1 LILLVRSG
9 IWISTQEVTIF
20 SFIDAQTNY
29 EEHKRLRPHVG
40 LVPAM
45 KYSIPGV
52 MDEQIIYESA
62 VVSQFLCDSFPSHLL
77 PSTQEDPQAPLKR
90 ARINFFVDTWNS
102 KLSSQQMVVMK
113 APADE
118 KEKLVDEWVAL
129 VKKEIEPLLADAA
142 PFVEGSKELTYAEV
156 IIAPFLV
163 RLYAYSEAGQY
174 VPASLAKKLDA
185 LPNFGKWAKAVRNH
199 KSVLKIWDGPAFMEA
214 FNRKYGKVF
223 AKVE

>member
-1 LILLVRSG
+1 
-9 IWISTQEVTIF
+9 
-20 SFIDAQTNY
+20 
-29 EEHKRLRPHVG
+29 
-40 LVPAM
+40 M
-45 KYSIPGV
+45 KYTIPGV

-102 KLSSQQMVVMK
+102 KLSSQQMAVMK
-113 APADE
+113 APAEE
-118 KEKLVDEWVAL
+118 KEKLVDEWVTL

-142 PFVEGSKELTYAEV
+142 PFVGGSKELTYAEV

-163 RLYAYSEAGQY
+163 RLYAYSEAGEH
-174 VPASLAKKLDA
+174 VPTSLAKKLDA

-199 KSVLKIWDGPAFMEA
+199 KSVLKIWDGPGFMEA